1 MLYLPAVAAP
11 GLFFF
16 FWGGGIEGVKC
27 IAEGAVQN
35 FAENGWLFAIFFF

>member
-11 GLFFF
+11 GFFF
-16 FWGGGIEGVKC
+16 LGGGGIEGVKC